1 MVDLTPHNT
10 LRLPARARQLYTITS
25 PDDIQSLLNQGVFQG
40 KYFVTGLGANVL
52 FRSDFPGSVIR
63 VRIPGREIVSQTDQ
77 HVQLKIGAGQDW
89 PGVVDWAVANNLA
102 GIENLAL
109 VPGLAGSAP
118 YQNIAAYGQSLDETF
133 VSLRAVNLK
142 TGQVEEFDKKA
153 CAFRYRD
160 SVFKSKL
167 RHQYLITDLTLQLS
181 KVSQG
186 LKTNY
191 YSRYESV
198 ESELQKFAAPPYTI
212 HDVYQ
217 AVVNLRRVKL
227 PDWTQTGTAGS
238 FFKNPFV
245 TKPQLAEL
253 QSRLDQLQFYPTTG
267 MDYPHP
273 DDPVFDHTKYV
284 KIPAGRLLD
293 ELGWKGK
300 RVGNVGTFAKHA
312 LVIVTYPGATGQEVY
327 EFTQNMRA
335 DVQKNFG
342 VNLEYEVVLVP

>member
-1 MVDLTPHNT
+1 MVDLTPYNT
-10 LRLPARARQLYTITS
+10 LRLPAQAQHLHEVESIDQIK
-25 PDDIQSLLNQGVFQG
+25 PLLEQGVCEDRF
-40 KYFVTGLGANVL
+40 FVTGSGANVL
-52 FRSDFPGSVIR
+52 FKSDFPGSVIR
-63 VRIPGREIVSQTDQ
+63 VGIPGKEVMSETPEY
-77 HVQLKIGAGQDW
+77 VQVKIGAGEDW
-89 PGVVDWAVANNLA
+89 PGVVEWAVTNNLA

-109 VPGLAGSAP
+109 IPGLAGSGP

-142 TGQVEEFDKKA
+142 TGQTEEFDKQA
-153 CAFRYRD
+153 CGFRYRD

-167 RHQYLITDLTLQLS
+167 KNTYLITDLTLQLS
-181 KVSQG
+181 KVSRS

-198 ESELQKFAAPPYTI
+198 ESELQKFAQPPYTI

-227 PDWTQTGTAGS
+227 PDWTKIGTAGS

-245 TKPQLAEL
+245 TKPELTRL
-253 QSRLDQLQFYPTTG
+253 QSKLDQLQFYPTTG
-267 MDYPHP
+267 MDYPRP

-300 RVGNVGTFAKHA
+300 RIGNVGTFDKHA

-327 EFTQNMRA
+327 EFTESMRA

-342 VNLEYEVVLVP
+342 VNLEYEVVIVP